1 MFIDLHFRNTV
12 TFKDADSKSHSKIQ
26 RCSNA
31 VMVSE
36 WFETVLPTLLSNYML
51 RDFFNADKFS
61 LFFQAL
67 HGKMLHRKGE
77 KISEGKLS
85 KVRLSGIAAA
95 NASGEK
101 LLMFIMC
108 TSDKP

>member
-1 MFIDLHFRNTV
+1 
-12 TFKDADSKSHSKIQ
+12 
-26 RCSNA
+26 
-31 VMVSE
+31 MVSA

-67 HGKMLHRKGE
+67 QGKTLLRKGE
-77 KISEGKLS
+77 KLSEGKHS
-85 KVRLSGIAAA
+85 EVRLTGIAPA
-95 NASGEK
+95 NAYGEK
-101 LLMFIMC
+101 LLMFIIC

>member
-1 MFIDLHFRNTV
+1 
-12 TFKDADSKSHSKIQ
+12 
-26 RCSNA
+26 
-31 VMVSE
+31 MVSE

-77 KISEGKLS
+77 KLSEGKLS

-95 NASGEK
+95 NAYGEK